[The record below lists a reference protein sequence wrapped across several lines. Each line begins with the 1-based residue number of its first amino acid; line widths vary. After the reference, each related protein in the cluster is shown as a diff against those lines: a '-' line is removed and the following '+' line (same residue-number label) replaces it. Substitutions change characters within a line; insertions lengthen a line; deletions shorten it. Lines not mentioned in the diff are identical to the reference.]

1 MRETLEG
8 KGQLEKW
15 QNCWPRRRICCG
27 KKLATGSFWKCS
39 WVSLQ
44 SPCVSNTRRRS
55 FFNGNFVEFLAV
67 PGDFLRVVCS

>member
-27 KKLATGSFWKCS
+27 KKLATGSFGKYSCDS
-39 WVSLQ
+39 ECTYA
-44 SPCVSNTRRRS
+44 PTARIMR
-55 FFNGNFVEFLAV
+55 GAAYFLAAISSS
-67 PGDFLRVVCS
+67 FLR